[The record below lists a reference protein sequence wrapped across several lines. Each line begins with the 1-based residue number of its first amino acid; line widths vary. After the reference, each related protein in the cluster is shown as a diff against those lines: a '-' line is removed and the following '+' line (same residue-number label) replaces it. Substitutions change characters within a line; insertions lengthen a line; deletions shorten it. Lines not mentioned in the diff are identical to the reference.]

1 MENIKVDVIIPA
13 YHPGKEFSTLIERLT
28 KQTFPIHRIIVMNT
42 EETYWNK
49 ELEEKFSILEVHHLK
64 KQEFD
69 HGATRACAA
78 ELSDADV
85 MVFMTQDALPADKS
99 LIENLVKAL
108 TEDEKTGAAY
118 ARHTQDLLIIRT
130 DQL

>member
-1 MENIKVDVIIPA
+1 M
-13 YHPGKEFSTLIERLT
+13 
-28 KQTFPIHRIIVMNT
+28 
-42 EETYWNK
+42 
-49 ELEEKFSILEVHHLK
+49 HHLK

-69 HGATRACAA
+69 HGATRAWAA

-118 ARHTQDLLIIRT
+118 ARQLPNENCSFVEKYTRSFNYPDRSAVKTKDDLPVSKHFSALTYVLLTKGISIRN
-130 DQL
+130 LVAL